1 MSADSTFYLDEIVK
15 AQKRAE
21 PRGITSI
28 CSAHPLVLEAVFQHA
43 QKHQTIVLIES
54 TCNQVNQSGGYTGM
68 TPFDFMAYIGSLA
81 DRLGFPPERLILGGD
96 HLGPSVWQHEP
107 AESAMAKS
115 FQLIRDYVAAGYSKI
130 HLDASMKLGD
140 DPAGRLKTETS
151 ARRAAEMAKVAEQ
164 AFMESGNDIAP
175 RYVIGTEVPIPGGAQ
190 QVDEQLQVSDLQ
202 DVSQTIETT
211 RRAFY
216 DLGLHAAWE
225 RVIALVVQPGVE
237 YGVDFVIDYQ
247 RHLAQ
252 ALSKFIE
259 DQPLV
264 YEAHSTDYQL
274 PTALRQMVE
283 DHFAILKVGPALT
296 FAFRETLFA
305 LAMIESERFPKPE
318 RSNLIKILDHAMLDQ
333 PGYWAKYYPGDANA
347 QAVARKY
354 SFSDRSR
361 YYWPD
366 NAVQAALN
374 KLFANFDDK
383 AIPLTLLSQY
393 LPVQF
398 KKIRAGLIRNNTFA
412 IIQDKLFTL
421 LDIYE
426 AAVNPRISGH

>member
-1 MSADSTFYLDEIVK
+1 MTADSACYLDEIVN
-15 AQKRAE
+15 AQKRGE

-28 CSAHPLVLEAVFQHA
+28 CSAHPVVLEAVFQHA
-43 QKHQTIVLIES
+43 QKHQTVVLIES
-54 TCNQVNQSGGYTGM
+54 TCNQVNQFGGYTGM
-68 TPFDFMAYIGSLA
+68 TPFDFVAYIGDMA
-81 DRLGFPPERLILGGD
+81 DRLDFPSEGLILGGD

-115 FQLIRDYVAAGYSKI
+115 FQLIQDYVAAGYSKI

-140 DPAGRLKTETS
+140 DPAGRLRTETS

-164 AFMESGNDIAP
+164 AFMESWGEFAP

-190 QVDEQLQVSDLQ
+190 EVEEHLQVTNVQ
-202 DVSQTIETT
+202 DARQTIETT

-216 DLGLHAAWE
+216 DLGLQAAWE

-237 YGVDFVIDYQ
+237 YGDDFVIDYQ
-247 RHLAQ
+247 RE
-252 ALSKFIE
+252 LSKELSGFIE
-259 DQPLV
+259 EQPLV
-264 YEAHSTDYQL
+264 YEAHSTEYQL
-274 PTALRQMVE
+274 PNALQQMVE

-296 FAFRETLFA
+296 FAFREAVFA
-305 LAMIESERFPKPE
+305 LAMTENELYPKTE
-318 RSNLIKILDHAMLDQ
+318 RSNLIEILDQAMLTQ
-333 PGYWAKYYPGDANA
+333 PGYWEKYYSGDADA

-366 NAVQAALN
+366 NDVQTALN
-374 KLFANFDDK
+374 ALFVNFGDK

-398 KKIRAGLIRNNTFA
+398 EKIRAGLIRNDSLA
-412 IIQDKLFTL
+412 IIQDKLFSQ
-421 LDIYE
+421 LDIYD
-426 AAVNPRISGH
+426 AAVNP

>member
-1 MSADSTFYLDEIVK
+1 MMVNSAIYLDAIVK
-15 AQKRAE
+15 AQKQRE

-28 CSAHPLVLEAVFQHA
+28 CSAHPMVLEAVFQHA
-43 QKHQTIVLIES
+43 KKFETVVLIES
-54 TCNQVNQSGGYTGM
+54 TCNQVNQFGGYTGM
-68 TPFDFMAYIGSLA
+68 TPFGFVTYIRDLA
-81 DRLGFPPERLILGGD
+81 DRLGFLPERLILGGD

-115 FQLIRDYVAAGYSKI
+115 FHLIRDYVAAGYSKI

-140 DPAGRLKTETS
+140 DPAGRLTTEIS
-151 ARRAAEMAKVAEQ
+151 ARRAAEMAKVAEETFAENEA
-164 AFMESGNDIAP
+164 AFAP
-175 RYVIGTEVPIPGGAQ
+175 RYVIGSEVPIPGGAQ
-190 QVDEQLQVSDLQ
+190 STDEHLKVTNVQ
-202 DVSQTIETT
+202 DARQTIETT
-211 RRAFY
+211 RQAFY
-216 DLGLHAAWE
+216 DLNLQAAWE
-225 RVIALVVQPGVE
+225 RVIAVVVQPGVE

-252 ALSKFIE
+252 ALTDFIE

-274 PTALRQMVE
+274 PEALRQMVE

-296 FAFRETLFA
+296 FAFREALFG
-305 LAMIESERFPKPE
+305 LAMIENELYPKTE
-318 RSNLIKILDHAMLDQ
+318 RSNLIEIMDQAMLAQ
-333 PGYWAKYYPGDANA
+333 PGYWSKYYPGDADA
-347 QAVARKY
+347 QAIARKY

-366 NAVQAALN
+366 NAVQTALN
-374 KLFANFDDK
+374 KLLANFGDK
-383 AIPLTLLSQY
+383 AIPLTLLSQF

-398 KKIRAGLIRNNTFA
+398 EKIRAGLIRNDSLAIVQDELFA
-412 IIQDKLFTL
+412 L

-426 AAVNPRISGH
+426 AAVNP